1 MKTNYLLP
9 NGFKKIGW
17 IMLALS
23 IVYFVVYLIVG
34 YEFALNFTFKMPSLT
49 DSFKMVETDF
59 SSTILPI
66 IALIAFNFVAFSKE
80 KDEDEYIG
88 KLREGSFVFSVLV
101 SSVLFVISTLL
112 IYSLDY
118 FWVVYLDYFVFL
130 LIFAL
135 KFQFELCR
143 FRKENKDEE

>member
-9 NGFKKIGW
+9 NGFKKIGL
-17 IMLALS
+17 IMLTLS
-23 IVYFVVYLIVG
+23 IVYFVFYLIVD
-34 YEFALNFTFKMPSLT
+34 YDFVLFTFKMPSLT
-49 DSFKMVETDF
+49 NSFKMVETDF
-59 SSTILPI
+59 ASTILPI
-66 IALIAFNFVAFSKE
+66 IALIAFNFVVFSKE

-101 SSVLFVISTLL
+101 SSALFVISTLL
-112 IYSLDY
+112 IYGLDY
-118 FWVVYLDYFVFL
+118 LFWVVYLDYFVFL
-130 LIFAL
+130 LIFAM

>member
-1 MKTNYLLP
+1 
-9 NGFKKIGW
+9 
-17 IMLALS
+17 
-23 IVYFVVYLIVG
+23 
-34 YEFALNFTFKMPSLT
+34 MPSLT

-66 IALIAFNFVAFSKE
+66 VALIAFNFVAFSKE

-88 KLREGSFVFSVLV
+88 KLREGSFVFSVFV
-101 SSVLFVISTLL
+101 SSVLFVMSTLL
-112 IYSLDY
+112 IFSLDY
-118 FWVVYLDYFVFL
+118 LWVVYLDYFVFL

-135 KFQFELCR
+135 KFQFGLFK

>member
-1 MKTNYLLP
+1 M
-9 NGFKKIGW
+9 FCI
-17 IMLALS
+17 IE
-23 IVYFVVYLIVG
+23 VYLIVG

-66 IALIAFNFVAFSKE
+66 VALIAFNFVAFSKE

-88 KLREGSFVFSVLV
+88 KLREGSFVFSVFV
-101 SSVLFVISTLL
+101 SSVLFVMSTLL
-112 IYSLDY
+112 IFSLDY
-118 FWVVYLDYFVFL
+118 LWVVYLDYFVFL

-135 KFQFELCR
+135 KFQFGLFK